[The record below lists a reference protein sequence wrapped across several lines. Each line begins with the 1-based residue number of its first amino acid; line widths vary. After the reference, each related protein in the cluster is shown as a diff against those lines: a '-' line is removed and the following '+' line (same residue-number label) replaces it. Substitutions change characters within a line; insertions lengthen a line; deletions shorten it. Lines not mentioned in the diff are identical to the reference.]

1 MVKFTYD
8 PDTDA
13 LFISLNPRS
22 DKRVAYTEAV
32 SDYKNVDLSDDG
44 TPLGVEI
51 WNFGS
56 TIVDLSELEVHGPI
70 FGNVAEEDS

>member
-1 MVKFTYD
+1 MVRFSYD
-8 PDTDA
+8 PDADA
-13 LFISLNPRS
+13 VYIKPNPGS

-32 SDYKNVDLSDDG
+32 SAYMNVDHADDG

-56 TIVDLSELEVHGPI
+56 TIVDLSNLEVDGPI
-70 FGNVAEEDS
+70 FGKVSEEGS